1 MNEIEGRGAAHP
13 SQTRLADDL
22 IKASW
27 RRCLTDHRLERHFKH
42 KVELAG
48 GSELREVRQSMDELL
63 HESAGVVSR
72 IRRVAKDVGYV
83 ILMSS
88 AEGLVFE
95 SFADSLLAEEIE
107 SEGLTKGSVWSENMV
122 GTNGIGTALLSRNP
136 LTVHGD
142 THFNAAF
149 RKYTCS
155 AAPIFASDG
164 SVLAVLDLSGR
175 ANTDSSDEYRFAEYF
190 VREAASHI
198 SMLLFQKI
206 HGGDCIVALSG
217 EPDPMPMRSRAL
229 MAVGE
234 DGTIRGATPEAFAMI
249 GVPELSDLNSKSIQ
263 DLWNVSI
270 NDLKPLSRHNTPLR
284 LNDGASAFA
293 TAFLPETSRVKSGSK
308 VQRKKFLPVPDFVS
322 KEQKPL
328 DHVAGGDTNLRTIV
342 GLCRKIVD
350 KDLPVMILGET
361 GVGKDTLARAMHSES
376 KRSTRPYV
384 AVNCAAIPETLLA
397 SELFGYAP
405 GSFTGASR
413 NGRVG
418 KIQASDSGTLFL
430 DEIGDMPLDLQA
442 HLLRVLEERTVTP
455 LGSTDAIPVDLHI
468 ICATH
473 RELPQ
478 LVQQSKF
485 RRDLYFRLKGV
496 QIELPSL
503 RDRSDID
510 QLARSIA
517 ADEAAMAERG
527 PVEFS
532 QEALDLLRGYPWPGN
547 IRELRSAIRLILS
560 VNSDEIILAEHIP
573 QEIAQGSTA
582 TARPAQVPATPPM
595 GQVPAQPQAPQS
607 DRDVTTLAEAHEA
620 AEENLI
626 IEALRSNRWNVTDAA
641 RKLGISRA
649 TLHRKIRKYKIVSPN
664 NQPD

>member
-1 MNEIEGRGAAHP
+1 MNARQVGLEG
-13 SQTRLADDL
+13 DL
-22 IKASW
+22 IRASW
-27 RRCLTDHRLERHFKH
+27 RRCLTDHRLERHFEH
-42 KVELAG
+42 HVEVADTNRLT
-48 GSELREVRQSMDELL
+48 EVRQSMDELL

-95 SFADSLLAEEIE
+95 SFADSVLGEEIQ
-107 SEGLTKGSVWSENMV
+107 SEGLRKGTMWCENMV
-122 GTNGIGTALLSRNP
+122 GTNGIGTALISRNP
-136 LTVHGD
+136 LTVHGGA
-142 THFNAAF
+142 HFNSVF

-155 AAPIFASDG
+155 AAPIFSSDG

-175 ANTDSSDEYRFAEYF
+175 ANTESSDEYRFAEYF

-198 SMLLFQKI
+198 SMLLFQKM
-206 HGGDCIVALSG
+206 HGSDCVVALSG

-229 MAVGE
+229 VAVAE

-249 GVPELSDLNSKSIQ
+249 GVPELSDLGQKSIR
-263 DLWNVSI
+263 DLWDVTI
-270 NDLKPLSRHNTPLR
+270 DDLKPLSTHNTPLK
-284 LNDGASAFA
+284 LGDGSAAYA
-293 TAFLPETSRVKSGSK
+293 TAFLPEVRHIKSVNSK
-308 VQRKKFLPVPDFVS
+308 TVRRKTISIPSLSSS
-322 KEQKPL
+322 KLRPL
-328 DHVAGGDTNLRTIV
+328 DRVAGGDSKLREIV
-342 GLCRKIVD
+342 KLCRKIVD
-350 KDLPVMILGET
+350 KDLPVMVLGET
-361 GVGKDTLARAMHSES
+361 GVGKDTIARAMHDES
-376 KRSTRPYV
+376 VRSKRPYV
-384 AVNCAAIPETLLA
+384 AVNCAAIPATLLA

-455 LGSTDAIPVDLHI
+455 LGSTDAIPVDLRI

-473 RELPQ
+473 RELPS
-478 LVQQSKF
+478 LVQQGRF

-503 RDRSDID
+503 RDRTDIHE
-510 QLARSIA
+510 LAELIA
-517 ADEAAMAERG
+517 EDEAAIADRE
-527 PVEFS
+527 PVQFS
-532 QEALDLLRGYPWPGN
+532 EEAMELLRRYSWPGN

-560 VNSDEIILAEHIP
+560 VNSEQIIQAEHIP
-573 QEIAQGSTA
+573 SEIAQE
-582 TARPAQVPATPPM
+582 ARAVLQSAGTPM
-595 GQVPAQPQAPQS
+595 RMNVAAPIFGAGGE
-607 DRDVTTLAEAHEA
+607 VHTLAAANEA

-626 IEALRSNRWNVTDAA
+626 LEALRTNRWNVTDAA
-641 RKLGISRA
+641 RQLGVSRA
-649 TLHRKIRKYKIVSPN
+649 TLHRKIRKYEIVSPN
-664 NQPD
+664 NKSD